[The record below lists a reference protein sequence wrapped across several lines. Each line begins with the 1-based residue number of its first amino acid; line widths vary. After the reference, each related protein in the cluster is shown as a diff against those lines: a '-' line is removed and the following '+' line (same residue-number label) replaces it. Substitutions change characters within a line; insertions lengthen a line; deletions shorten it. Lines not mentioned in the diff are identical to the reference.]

1 MKKILSIFGGLLLL
15 FSCSKHDAPVS
26 PDVKVKGKEPVQVL
40 VPLSDDQVNLR
51 LAMSVQET
59 NSSGLRGD
67 RVPKQVAD
75 YLAYPSKEDPMLY
88 VFNYVGGGYQIV
100 SARRESYPV
109 LGYSSTGKFPL
120 GLEKEVYRYL
130 LDELVDE
137 VKHCML
143 APDSV
148 KSANALAWETFVQD
162 REYEAPLRSSVALDQ
177 VIDEVLSDYQARGY
191 QIYGYGS
198 AVSAGLVHQY
208 VQGDIDRYLSAHQY
222 PNQTAPIIY
231 VLVKTRYEHD
241 VKGPLLTS
249 TWDQS
254 PGYNKYV
261 PAVNLDVH
269 RVDYPIGCV
278 PVAVGQL
285 LYYHKLPKHIPWQDM
300 RDAYP
305 TDATAKFLYNL
316 AVKLETVFDVTGGE
330 TSKYNVP
337 RVLRSMIGNVVGELE
352 DYSFDKVYREINSS
366 RPVYSRGRELNEKNG
381 HAFIY
386 DGYDI
391 ANQIQDLE
399 IIAFDDSSVID
410 LSQYTTL
417 YSSRDKVSLEDKKLH
432 INLGWGGSGNL
443 FYHHNANARFSENR
457 EIIRVLLSK

>member
-59 NSSGLRGD
+59 NSSDLRSD

-100 SARRESYPV
+100 SARREAYPV

-120 GLEKEVYRYL
+120 GLEREVYRYL
-130 LDELVDE
+130 LDELVND
-137 VKHCML
+137 VKRSML

-148 KSANALAWETFVQD
+148 KSANALAWETFAQD

-198 AVSAGLVHQY
+198 AVSAGLVHRY

-241 VKGPLLTS
+241 IKGPLLTS
-249 TWDQS
+249 KWNQS

-261 PAVNLDVH
+261 PAVNLSEH

-285 LYYHKLPKHIPWQDM
+285 LYYHKLPKHIPWKDM
-300 RDAYP
+300 KDDTH
-305 TDATAKFLYNL
+305 TDATAKFLYDLALNL
-316 AVKLETVFDVTGGE
+316 KTTFKKTAGSTYDDDVPIALRKMINNVEVTLE
-330 TSKYNVP
+330 N
-337 RVLRSMIGNVVGELE
+337 
-352 DYSFDKVYREINSS
+352 YSFDKVYEEINNS
-366 RPVYSRGRELNEKNG
+366 RPVYSSGSKLNATSG

-391 ANQIQDLE
+391 AKQIQDIE
-399 IIAFDDSSVID
+399 IISFDSSSLTD

-417 YSSRDKVSLEDKKLH
+417 YSSNDRMSLDDKKLH
-432 INLGWGGSGNL
+432 INLGWGGAKDL
-443 FYHHNANARFSENR
+443 YYHHSDNR
-457 EIIRVLLSK
+457 GYTQWRKIIRVKP